1 MGLHIPALEA
11 KEAFTVRFATGS
23 FVLAALLV
31 LSACGSSKR
40 SAQDRT
46 LPARVGTT
54 GYVDPKDGQAY
65 VHNGDTY
72 VEKQRQLLDQGRDES
87 APPPPPAAS
96 PAPAPKKAS
105 THLRDRVREFEISRF
120 KAGELSSSRFG
131 ADCYQ
136 IKIFFRAERPAV
148 FEGSLTKTGEGR
160 YALTPDTATC
170 LRPLKVDERR
180 VKALRLTGDLTDKQ
194 DETIGLFLLESKRSN
209 IEISYNAFRRAV
221 VMRHDSDQKVTQGST
236 LEKFL
241 TKMCDPNIQVVN
253 KCKSTFGW
261 VNNWSVVDG
270 PSFQLT
276 DFYRE
281 LKADEPMP
289 TAYVPPAF
297 SIKGASKATSRV
309 VKKEDGSLETELV
322 EVPAQSSSPE
332 IKDVKMW
339 ANSETGGRRSFDV
352 ELAGEEKSE
361 LTVDLVNAQET
372 ADEKLSVDE
381 TPIVVGQE
389 GDLDAGGEDDDVLAV
404 EEPAAPQAPQPA
416 QPARP
421 VAPRATV
428 PNSNPAVTIAF
439 IATDIGSARPAKF
452 IRDLNRNKNIPDV
465 QRFIRRF
472 QDGDRK
478 LVSLRNFYTYGYWAR
493 GYAKAIGKAYD
504 VSPAFMYLTVN
515 ESEYLRTPNYTAA
528 TGDGGRAVGPFQ
540 IHPPAASDMK
550 LPVAHRRYF
559 VPSACGAAR
568 YISGFTQTFNGD
580 NTVAILAYNQGGGTA
595 GKLVA
600 SYKRRAGQQG
610 YTYAEMARLGGIP
623 QHMKDY
629 VNKYLAV
636 YFISSNMKFY
646 GFDPNVRGAR
656 TTPPTNGSLTPNGG
670 ISDPTC
676 RAAVASMR

>member
-1 MGLHIPALEA
+1 MPLHIPALEA
-11 KEAFTVRFATGS
+11 KEASPVRFATGS
-23 FVLAALLV
+23 FVLSALLV
-31 LSACGSSKR
+31 LSACGTPKGSG
-40 SAQDRT
+40 QDRA

-54 GYVDPKDGQAY
+54 GYVDPKDGQPY
-65 VHNGDTY
+65 VHNGDEY
-72 VEKQRQLLDQGRDES
+72 VEKQRQLLDQGQED
-87 APPPPPAAS
+87 APPAPPSPSTAKPA
-96 PAPAPKKAS
+96 KKTS

-120 KAGELSSSRFG
+120 KAGEPTSSRFG

-136 IKIFFRAERPAV
+136 IKVFFRAERPAV
-148 FEGSLTKTGEGR
+148 FEGSLSKKGEGQF
-160 YALTPDTATC
+160 ALTPDTSTC
-170 LRPLKVDERR
+170 LRPLQPNERR
-180 VKALRLTGDLTDKQ
+180 VKALQLTGDLTDKK
-194 DETIGLFLLESKRSN
+194 DATIGLFVLKSKRST
-209 IEISYNAFRRAV
+209 IEISYNAFRRSV
-221 VMRHDSDQKVTQGST
+221 VMRHDSDQQVTQGST

-309 VKKEDGSLETELV
+309 VKKDDGTLETELV
-322 EVPAQSSSPE
+322 EVPAQSSSPD

-352 ELAGEEKSE
+352 ELAGESKSE
-361 LTVDLVNAQET
+361 LTVDLVNDQET
-372 ADEKLSVDE
+372 PDEKLTVEE
-381 TPIVVGQE
+381 TPIVTGQE

-404 EEPAAPQAPQPA
+404 EEQAPAAPQAA

-421 VAPRATV
+421 VTPRATV
-428 PNSNPAVTIAF
+428 PNANPAVTIAF
-439 IATDIGSARPAKF
+439 IATDMSSARPAKF
-452 IRDLNRNKNIPDV
+452 IRDLNRNKDIPDV
-465 QRFIRRF
+465 QRLIRRF

-478 LVSLRNFYTYGYWAR
+478 LVSLRNFFIYGYWAR

-504 VSPAFMYLTVN
+504 VSPAFMYLSVN

-550 LPVAHRRYF
+550 LPVAHRRFF

-595 GKLVA
+595 SKLVA
-600 SYKRRAGQQG
+600 SYRRRASKQG
-610 YTYAEMARLGGIP
+610 YTYADMASLGGIP

-656 TTPPTNGSLTPNGG
+656 TSPPTNGSLVPSGG